1 MQIYRR
7 PTLFFEGGCIPK
19 IQIAPK
25 IFRDRRKTTVYLLL
39 LHSPEA
45 HNDDDQRH
53 PGGAPRMPRCIVC
66 SGWPLVGSFVQ
77 SGCRTWAPWVMTA
90 LSRWLLWKGE
100 GLLGPNEWRDQRLA
114 WFIANQLFW
123 GWASLLFSS
132 KAMTGGRMATLLAA
146 EVCGQANTP
155 AGC

>member
-25 IFRDRRKTTVYLLL
+25 IFRDRKKTTVYLLL

-53 PGGAPRMPRCIVC
+53 PGGAQECQDALFAQVDL
-66 SGWPLVGSFVQ
+66 WWAHLFKVGV
-77 SGCRTWAPWVMTA
+77 GH
-90 LSRWLLWKGE
+90 E
-100 GLLGPNEWRDQRLA
+100 
-114 WFIANQLFW
+114 QLRE
-123 GWASLLFSS
+123 L
-132 KAMTGGRMATLLAA
+132 
-146 EVCGQANTP
+146 
-155 AGC
+155 